1 MSMSDPIAD
10 MLTRIRNASRVGK
23 TSVSMPA
30 STRKSA
36 IAAVLKEEGY
46 IKEFTL
52 HGADDTA
59 AAADKRLEVHLK
71 YFQGGPVIEE
81 IDRVSTPGCRV
92 YARSDDLPSVR
103 NGLGVALI
111 STSKGV
117 MTDKSARRQGIGG
130 EVICTVF

>member
-10 MLTRIRNASRVGK
+10 MLTRIRNASRANK

-30 STRKSA
+30 SRVKAS

-46 IKEFTL
+46 IAGFE
-52 HGADDTA
+52 TA
-59 AAADKRLEVHLK
+59 AVDGKPSLEVTLK
-71 YFQGGPVIEE
+71 YYRGAPVIEE
-81 IDRVSTPGCRV
+81 IKRISRPGCRI
-92 YARSDDLPSVR
+92 YAHRDALPSVR

-117 MTDKSARRQGIGG
+117 MTDQSARRQQVGG
-130 EVICTVF
+130 EVLCTVF

>member
-10 MLTRIRNASRVGK
+10 MLTRIRNGSQAGK
-23 TSVSMPA
+23 ESVSMPA
-30 STRKSA
+30 SVSKAA
-36 IAAVLKEEGY
+36 IAGVLQDEGY
-46 IKEFTL
+46 IKGFEVRGDGT
-52 HGADDTA
+52 G
-59 AAADKRLEVHLK
+59 KSLEVRLK
-71 YFQGGPVIEE
+71 YFQGNPVIEE
-81 IDRVSTPGCRV
+81 INRISTPGCRI

-117 MTDKSARRQGIGG
+117 MTDKSARRQQVGG

>member
-30 STRKSA
+30 STSKSA

-46 IKEFTL
+46 IKAFTL
-52 HGADDTA
+52 HGTDGTA

-71 YFQGGPVIEE
+71 YFQGGSVIEE